1 MSQSLPLGHD
11 FTRIWSASLITNLV
25 DGVLRL
31 AAPLLAVSLTQDP
44 ILIGALTALG
54 LLPWLFFA
62 IPIGAIVDRVDRRK
76 ALVLGNS
83 LRAVIALFI
92 AFAVAQD
99 FISIWLLLISVFLFG
114 ICEVLVDTT
123 SQAVLPQIL
132 DKSNYERGNSRLQ
145 ISEVIVSQFAGA
157 PLSGLLYAVSIALPF
172 FFSTTGFIL
181 AGLLILLFP
190 FENEVNARKRGEVEQ
205 DKLGLKGDIK
215 FALNYLYQDKQIF
228 SIVVITTLL
237 GFFYSLSNAIAPL
250 FILKE
255 LNVAPALFG
264 VVLAIQGVGALAG
277 SIAAPMISK
286 YLGRG
291 KALAINVFFASL
303 LVIFIGLSPNAYFF
317 VAVSVLVGFT
327 ISVWNILLMSLYQS
341 LIPPE
346 LYGRLHGARRTI
358 VWGLMPIGALLGGVI
373 ARGGLRLPFLIGGSI
388 ATLIAFF
395 SYKHI
400 KRIGDLSAEIS
411 DKKRLDSIGS

>member
-1 MSQSLPLGHD
+1 MSKSVPLGHD
-11 FTRIWSASLITNLV
+11 FSRIWSASLITNLV

-31 AAPLLAVSLTQDP
+31 AAPLLAVSLTEDP

-83 LRAVIALFI
+83 LRAAIALFI
-92 AFAVAQD
+92 AFAVSQG
-99 FISIWLLLISVFLFG
+99 FINIWLLLISVFFFG

-190 FENEVNARKRGEVEQ
+190 FEREINARKEGDAGQ
-205 DKLGLKGDIK
+205 AKLGLKGDIK

-255 LNVAPALFG
+255 LKVSPALFG

-277 SIAAPMISK
+277 SIAAPMVSK

-317 VAVSVLVGFT
+317 VAVSVLIGFT

-346 LYGRLHGARRTI
+346 LYGRIHGARRTI
-358 VWGLMPIGALLGGVI
+358 VWGLMPIGAIIGGVI
-373 ARGGLRLPFLIGGSI
+373 ARGGLRLPFLIGGAI

-411 DKKRLDSIGS
+411 DKKD

>member
-1 MSQSLPLGHD
+1 MTKSVPLGHD
-11 FTRIWSASLITNLV
+11 FSRIWSASLITNLV

-31 AAPLLAVSLTQDP
+31 AAPLLAVSLTEDP

-83 LRAVIALFI
+83 LRSVIALFI
-92 AFAVAQD
+92 AFAVSQD
-99 FISIWLLLISVFLFG
+99 FINIWLLLISVFFFG

-181 AGLLILLFP
+181 AGLLILIFP
-190 FENEVNARKRGEVEQ
+190 FENEINARKKGEIEQ
-205 DKLGLKGDIK
+205 ERLGLKGDIK

-255 LNVAPALFG
+255 LDVAPALFG
-264 VVLAIQGVGALAG
+264 VVLAIQGIGALAG
-277 SIAAPMISK
+277 SIAAPMVSK

-291 KALAINVFFASL
+291 
-303 LVIFIGLSPNAYFF
+303 
-317 VAVSVLVGFT
+317 
-327 ISVWNILLMSLYQS
+327 
-341 LIPPE
+341 
-346 LYGRLHGARRTI
+346 
-358 VWGLMPIGALLGGVI
+358 
-373 ARGGLRLPFLIGGSI
+373 
-388 ATLIAFF
+388 
-395 SYKHI
+395 
-400 KRIGDLSAEIS
+400 
-411 DKKRLDSIGS
+411 

>member
-1 MSQSLPLGHD
+1 MSQILPLGHD

-44 ILIGALTALG
+44 ILIGALSALG

-62 IPIGAIVDRVDRRK
+62 IPIGAMVDRFDRRK
-76 ALVLGNS
+76 ALILGNI
-83 LRAVIALFI
+83 LRALIALFI
-92 AFAVAQD
+92 AFAVSQG
-99 FISIWLLLISVFLFG
+99 FINIWLLLISVFFFG

-157 PLSGLLYAVSIALPF
+157 PLGGLLYAVSIALPF
-172 FFSTTGFIL
+172 YFSTTGFIL

-190 FENEVNARKRGEVEQ
+190 FEREINARKEGEVGQ
-205 DKLGLKGDIK
+205 AKLGLKGDIK

-228 SIVVITTLL
+228 SIVVITTSL

-255 LNVAPALFG
+255 LNVPPALFG
-264 VVLAIQGVGALAG
+264 VVLAIGGIGALIG
-277 SIAAPMISK
+277 SIAAPMASR

-291 KALAINVFFASL
+291 RALAINVFFASF

-317 VAVSVLVGFT
+317 VVVSVLIGFT

-346 LYGRLHGARRTI
+346 LYGRIHGARRTI

-373 ARGGLRLPFLIGGSI
+373 ARGGLRLPFLIGGAI
-388 ATLIAFF
+388 ATLISLF

-400 KRIGDLSAEIS
+400 WRIGDLSAEIPKEK
-411 DKKRLDSIGS
+411 D

>member
-1 MSQSLPLGHD
+1 MTQSVPLGHD
-11 FTRIWSASLITNLV
+11 FSRIWSASLITNLV

-31 AAPLLAVSLTQDP
+31 AAPLLAVSLTEDP
-44 ILIGALTALG
+44 ILIGALSALG

-92 AFAVAQD
+92 AFAVSQG
-99 FISIWLLLISVFLFG
+99 FINIWLLLISVFFFG

-190 FENEVNARKRGEVEQ
+190 FERAINARKEGDTGQ
-205 DKLGLKGDIK
+205 AKLGLKGDIK

-255 LNVAPALFG
+255 LKVSPALFG

-277 SIAAPMISK
+277 SIAAPMVSK

-303 LVIFIGLSPNAYFF
+303 LVIFVGLSPNAYFF
-317 VAVSVLVGFT
+317 VAVSVLIGFT

-346 LYGRLHGARRTI
+346 LYGRIHGARRTI

-400 KRIGDLSAEIS
+400 KRIGDLSAEIP
-411 DKKRLDSIGS
+411 DKKD

>member
-1 MSQSLPLGHD
+1 MSQILPLGHD

-44 ILIGALTALG
+44 ILIGALSALG

-62 IPIGAIVDRVDRRK
+62 IPIGAMVDRFDRRK
-76 ALVLGNS
+76 ALILGNI
-83 LRAVIALFI
+83 LRALIALFI
-92 AFAVAQD
+92 AFAVSQG
-99 FISIWLLLISVFLFG
+99 FINIWLLLISVFFFG

-157 PLSGLLYAVSIALPF
+157 PLSGFLYAVSIALPF
-172 FFSTTGFIL
+172 YFSTTGFIL
-181 AGLLILLFP
+181 AVLLILLFP
-190 FENEVNARKRGEVEQ
+190 FEREINARKEGEVGQ
-205 DKLGLKGDIK
+205 AKLGLKGDIK

-228 SIVVITTLL
+228 SIVVITTSL

-255 LNVAPALFG
+255 LNVSPAMFG
-264 VVLAIQGVGALAG
+264 VVLAIGGIGALIG
-277 SIAAPMISK
+277 SIAAPMASR

-291 KALAINVFFASL
+291 RALAINVFFASF

-317 VAVSVLVGFT
+317 VVVSVLIGFT

-346 LYGRLHGARRTI
+346 LYGRIHGARRTI

-388 ATLIAFF
+388 ATLISIF

-400 KRIGDLSAEIS
+400 KRIGDLSAEIPNE
-411 DKKRLDSIGS
+411 KN

>member
-1 MSQSLPLGHD
+1 MTQSVPLGHD
-11 FTRIWSASLITNLV
+11 FSRIWSASLITNLV

-31 AAPLLAVSLTQDP
+31 AAPLLAVSLTEDP
-44 ILIGALTALG
+44 ILIGALSALG

-62 IPIGAIVDRVDRRK
+62 IPIGALVDRVDRRK
-76 ALVLGNS
+76 ALVIGNS

-92 AFAVAQD
+92 AFAVSQD
-99 FISIWLLLISVFLFG
+99 FINIWLLLISVFFFG

-123 SQAVLPQIL
+123 SQAVWPQIL

-190 FENEVNARKRGEVEQ
+190 FERAINVRKEGDAGQ
-205 DKLGLKGDIK
+205 AKLGLKGDIK

-255 LNVAPALFG
+255 LNVSPALFG
-264 VVLAIQGVGALAG
+264 VVLAIQGIGALAG
-277 SIAAPMISK
+277 SIAAPMVSK

-346 LYGRLHGARRTI
+346 LYGRIHGARRTI

-400 KRIGDLSAEIS
+400 KRIGDLSAEIP
-411 DKKRLDSIGS
+411 DKKIR

>member
-44 ILIGALTALG
+44 VLIGALTALG

-62 IPIGAIVDRVDRRK
+62 IPIGALVDRVDRRK
-76 ALVLGNS
+76 ALVIGNS

-92 AFAVAQD
+92 AFAVSQD
-99 FISIWLLLISVFLFG
+99 FINIWLLLISVFFFG

-157 PLSGLLYAVSIALPF
+157 PLGGLIYAISIALPF

-190 FENEVNARKRGEVEQ
+190 FENEINARKKGEIEQ
-205 DKLGLKGDIK
+205 ERLGLKGDIK

-255 LNVAPALFG
+255 LNVPPALFG
-264 VVLAIQGVGALAG
+264 VVLAIGGVGALIG
-277 SIAAPMISK
+277 SIAAPMASR

-291 KALAINVFFASL
+291 RALAINVFFASL

-317 VAVSVLVGFT
+317 VAVSVLIGFT

-346 LYGRLHGARRTI
+346 LYGRIHGARRTI

-388 ATLIAFF
+388 ATLISIF

-400 KRIGDLSAEIS
+400 KRIGDLSAEIPNE
-411 DKKRLDSIGS
+411 KIR

>member
-1 MSQSLPLGHD
+1 MTQSVPLGHD
-11 FTRIWSASLITNLV
+11 FSRIWSASLITNLV

-31 AAPLLAVSLTQDP
+31 AAPLLAVSLTEDP
-44 ILIGALTALG
+44 ILIGALSALG

-62 IPIGAIVDRVDRRK
+62 IPIGALVDRVDRRK
-76 ALVLGNS
+76 ALVIGNS

-92 AFAVAQD
+92 AFAVSQD
-99 FISIWLLLISVFLFG
+99 FINIWLLLISVFFFG

-190 FENEVNARKRGEVEQ
+190 FERAINVRKEGDAGQ
-205 DKLGLKGDIK
+205 AKLGLKGDIK

-255 LNVAPALFG
+255 LNVSPALFG
-264 VVLAIQGVGALAG
+264 VVLAIQGIGALAG
-277 SIAAPMISK
+277 SIAAPMVSK

-346 LYGRLHGARRTI
+346 LYGRIHGARRTI
-358 VWGLMPIGALLGGVI
+358 VWGLMPLGALLGGVI

-400 KRIGDLSAEIS
+400 KRIGDLSAEIP
-411 DKKRLDSIGS
+411 DKKIR

>member
-1 MSQSLPLGHD
+1 MSKSVPLGHD
-11 FTRIWSASLITNLV
+11 FSRIWSASLITNLV

-31 AAPLLAVSLTQDP
+31 AAPLLAVSLTEDP

-92 AFAVAQD
+92 AFAVSQG
-99 FISIWLLLISVFLFG
+99 FINIWLLLISVFFFG

-190 FENEVNARKRGEVEQ
+190 FEREINARKEGDAGQ
-205 DKLGLKGDIK
+205 AKLGLKGDIK
-215 FALNYLYQDKQIF
+215 FALNYLFQDKQIF

-255 LNVAPALFG
+255 LKVSPALFG

-277 SIAAPMISK
+277 SIAAPMVSK

-317 VAVSVLVGFT
+317 VAVSVLIGFT

-346 LYGRLHGARRTI
+346 LYGRIHGARRTI
-358 VWGLMPIGALLGGVI
+358 VWGLMPIGAIIGGVI
-373 ARGGLRLPFLIGGSI
+373 ARGGLRLPFLIGGAI

-411 DKKRLDSIGS
+411 DKKD

>member
-1 MSQSLPLGHD
+1 MTKSVPLGHD
-11 FTRIWSASLITNLV
+11 FSRIWSASLITNLV

-31 AAPLLAVSLTQDP
+31 AAPLLAVSLTEDP
-44 ILIGALTALG
+44 ILIGALSALG

-92 AFAVAQD
+92 AFAVSQG
-99 FISIWLLLISVFLFG
+99 FINIWLLLISVFFFG

-190 FENEVNARKRGEVEQ
+190 FDRAINVRKEGDAGQ
-205 DKLGLKGDIK
+205 AKLGLKGDIK

-255 LNVAPALFG
+255 LNVSPALFG

-277 SIAAPMISK
+277 SIAAPMVSK

-317 VAVSVLVGFT
+317 VAVSVLIGFT

-346 LYGRLHGARRTI
+346 LYGRIHGARRTI

-400 KRIGDLSAEIS
+400 KRIGDLSAEIP
-411 DKKRLDSIGS
+411 DKKD

>member
-1 MSQSLPLGHD
+1 MTQSVPLGHD
-11 FTRIWSASLITNLV
+11 FSRIWSASLITNLV

-31 AAPLLAVSLTQDP
+31 AAPLLAVSLTEDP
-44 ILIGALTALG
+44 ILIGALSALG

-62 IPIGAIVDRVDRRK
+62 IPIGALVDRVDRRK
-76 ALVLGNS
+76 ALVIGNS

-92 AFAVAQD
+92 AFAVSQD
-99 FISIWLLLISVFLFG
+99 FINIWLLLISVFFFG

-190 FENEVNARKRGEVEQ
+190 FESAINVRKEGDAGQ
-205 DKLGLKGDIK
+205 AKLGLKGDIK

-255 LNVAPALFG
+255 LNVSPALFG
-264 VVLAIQGVGALAG
+264 VVLAIQGIGALAG
-277 SIAAPMISK
+277 SIAAPMVSK
-286 YLGRG
+286 HLGRG

-317 VAVSVLVGFT
+317 VAVSVLIGFT

-341 LIPPE
+341 IIPPE
-346 LYGRLHGARRTI
+346 LYGRIHGARRTI

-400 KRIGDLSAEIS
+400 KRIGDLSAEIP
-411 DKKRLDSIGS
+411 DKKD

>member
-1 MSQSLPLGHD
+1 MTQSVPLGHD

-190 FENEVNARKRGEVEQ
+190 FENEINARKKGEIEQ
-205 DKLGLKGDIK
+205 ERLGLKGDIK

-255 LNVAPALFG
+255 LNVTPALFG

-277 SIAAPMISK
+277 SIAAPMVSK

-317 VAVSVLVGFT
+317 VAISVLIGFT

-346 LYGRLHGARRTI
+346 LYGRIHGARRTI
-358 VWGLMPIGALLGGVI
+358 VWGLMPIGALLGGLI

-388 ATLIAFF
+388 ATLIALF

-400 KRIGDLSAEIS
+400 MRIGDLSAQMPA
-411 DKKRLDSIGS
+411 KKD

>member
-1 MSQSLPLGHD
+1 MTKSVPLGHD
-11 FTRIWSASLITNLV
+11 FSRIWSASLITNLV

-31 AAPLLAVSLTQDP
+31 AAPLLAVSLTEDP

-76 ALVLGNS
+76 ALVLGNL
-83 LRAVIALFI
+83 LRALIALFI
-92 AFAVAQD
+92 AFAVSQG
-99 FISIWLLLISVFLFG
+99 FINIWLLLISVFFFG

-190 FENEVNARKRGEVEQ
+190 FEREINARKEGDAGQ
-205 DKLGLKGDIK
+205 AKLGLKGDIK

-255 LNVAPALFG
+255 LKVSPALFG

-277 SIAAPMISK
+277 SIAAPMVSK

-317 VAVSVLVGFT
+317 VAVSVLIGFT

-346 LYGRLHGARRTI
+346 LYGRIHGARRTI
-358 VWGLMPIGALLGGVI
+358 VWGLMPIGAIIGGVI
-373 ARGGLRLPFLIGGSI
+373 ARGGLRLPFLIGGVI

-400 KRIGDLSAEIS
+400 KRIGDLSAEVTNQNN
-411 DKKRLDSIGS
+411 

>member
-1 MSQSLPLGHD
+1 MTQSVPLGHD
-11 FTRIWSASLITNLV
+11 FSRIWSASLITNLV

-31 AAPLLAVSLTQDP
+31 AAPLLAVSLTEDP
-44 ILIGALTALG
+44 ILIGALSALG

-76 ALVLGNS
+76 ALVIGNS

-92 AFAVAQD
+92 AFAVSQD
-99 FISIWLLLISVFLFG
+99 FINIWLLLISVFFFG

-190 FENEVNARKRGEVEQ
+190 FERAINVRKEGDAGQ
-205 DKLGLKGDIK
+205 AKLGLKGDIK

-255 LNVAPALFG
+255 LNVSPALFG

-277 SIAAPMISK
+277 SIAAPMVSK

-317 VAVSVLVGFT
+317 VAVSVLIGFT

-341 LIPPE
+341 IIPPE
-346 LYGRLHGARRTI
+346 LYGRIHGARRTI

-400 KRIGDLSAEIS
+400 KRIGDLSAEIP
-411 DKKRLDSIGS
+411 DKKD

>member
-1 MSQSLPLGHD
+1 VSEKVPLGHD
-11 FTRIWSASLITNLV
+11 FSRIWSASLITNLV

-31 AAPLLAVSLTQDP
+31 AAPLLAVSLTDDP
-44 ILIGALTALG
+44 ILIGAMSALG

-62 IPIGAIVDRVDRRK
+62 IPIGALVDRVNRGK
-76 ALVLGNS
+76 ALVLGNG

-92 AFAVAQD
+92 AFAISQE
-99 FISIWLLLISVFLFG
+99 FINIWLLLFAVFLFG

-145 ISEVIVSQFAGA
+145 ISEVIVAQFAGA

-172 FFSTTGFIL
+172 YFSTSGFVV
-181 AGLLILLFP
+181 AALLILILP
-190 FENEVNARKRGEVEQ
+190 FKREINVGKKGDQKEE
-205 DKLGLKGDIK
+205 KLGLKGDIK

-228 SIVVITTLL
+228 SIVVITTSL
-237 GFFYSLSNAIAPL
+237 GFFYSLSNSIAPL

-255 LNVAPALFG
+255 LNVSPALFG
-264 VVLAIQGVGALAG
+264 VVLAIQGIGALA
-277 SIAAPMISK
+277 
-286 YLGRG
+286 L
-291 KALAINVFFASL
+291 NVFLASF
-303 LVIFIGLSPNAYFF
+303 LVILIGISPNAYFF
-317 VAVSVLVGFT
+317 TAVSVVIGFT

-341 LIPPE
+341 LIPPN
-346 LYGRLHGARRTI
+346 LYGLIHGARRTI
-358 VWGLMPIGALLGGVI
+358 VWGLMPIGAIIGGVI
-373 ARGGLRLPFLIGGSI
+373 ARGGLRLPFLVGGVI

-400 KRIGDLSAEIS
+400 KRIGDLSAEVTNQNN
-411 DKKRLDSIGS
+411 

>member
-1 MSQSLPLGHD
+1 MTKSVPLGHD
-11 FTRIWSASLITNLV
+11 FSRIWSASLITNLV

-31 AAPLLAVSLTQDP
+31 ASPLLAVSLTEDP

-83 LRAVIALFI
+83 LRAAIALFI
-92 AFAVAQD
+92 AFAVSQG
-99 FISIWLLLISVFLFG
+99 FINIWLLLISVFFFG

-190 FENEVNARKRGEVEQ
+190 FEREINAKKEGEVGQ
-205 DKLGLKGDIK
+205 AKLGLKGDIK

-255 LNVAPALFG
+255 LKVSPALFG

-277 SIAAPMISK
+277 SIAAPMVSK

-291 KALAINVFFASL
+291 KALAINVSFASL

-317 VAVSVLVGFT
+317 VAVSVLIGFT

-346 LYGRLHGARRTI
+346 LYGRIHGARRTI
-358 VWGLMPIGALLGGVI
+358 VWGLMPIGAIIGGVI
-373 ARGGLRLPFLIGGSI
+373 ARGGLRLPFLIGGVI

-411 DKKRLDSIGS
+411 DKKD

>member
-1 MSQSLPLGHD
+1 MTQSVPLGHD
-11 FTRIWSASLITNLV
+11 FSRIWSASLITNLV

-31 AAPLLAVSLTQDP
+31 AAPLLAVSLTEDP
-44 ILIGALTALG
+44 ILIGALSALG

-62 IPIGAIVDRVDRRK
+62 IPIGALVDRVDRRK
-76 ALVLGNS
+76 ALVIGNS

-92 AFAVAQD
+92 AFAVSQD
-99 FISIWLLLISVFLFG
+99 FINIWLLLISVFFFG

-190 FENEVNARKRGEVEQ
+190 FERAINVRKEGDAGQ
-205 DKLGLKGDIK
+205 AKLGLKGDIK

-255 LNVAPALFG
+255 LNVSPALFG
-264 VVLAIQGVGALAG
+264 VVLAIQGIGALAG
-277 SIAAPMISK
+277 SIAAPMVSK

-317 VAVSVLVGFT
+317 VAVSVLIGFT

-346 LYGRLHGARRTI
+346 LYGRIHGARRTI

-400 KRIGDLSAEIS
+400 KRIGDLSAEIP
-411 DKKRLDSIGS
+411 DKKD

>member
-1 MSQSLPLGHD
+1 MTKSVPLGHD
-11 FTRIWSASLITNLV
+11 FSRIWSASLITNLV

-31 AAPLLAVSLTQDP
+31 AAPLLAVSLTEDP

-92 AFAVAQD
+92 AFAVSQG
-99 FISIWLLLISVFLFG
+99 FINIWLLLISVFFFG

-145 ISEVIVSQFAGA
+145 ISEVIVSGFAGA

-190 FENEVNARKRGEVEQ
+190 FEREINVRKEGDAGQ
-205 DKLGLKGDIK
+205 AKLGLKGDIK

-250 FILKE
+250 FILKV
-255 LNVAPALFG
+255 LNVSPALFG

-277 SIAAPMISK
+277 SIAAPMVSK

-317 VAVSVLVGFT
+317 VAVSVLIGFT

-346 LYGRLHGARRTI
+346 LYGRIHGARRTI

-400 KRIGDLSAEIS
+400 KRIGDLSAEIP
-411 DKKRLDSIGS
+411 DKKD

>member
-1 MSQSLPLGHD
+1 MTQSVPLGHD
-11 FTRIWSASLITNLV
+11 FSRIWSASLITNLV

-31 AAPLLAVSLTQDP
+31 AAPLLAVSLTEDP

-92 AFAVAQD
+92 AFAVSQG
-99 FISIWLLLISVFLFG
+99 FINIWLLLISVFFFG

-190 FENEVNARKRGEVEQ
+190 FEREINIRKEGDDGPAR
-205 DKLGLKGDIK
+205 LGLKGDIK

-255 LNVAPALFG
+255 LNVSPALFG
-264 VVLAIQGVGALAG
+264 VVLAIQGVGALVG
-277 SIAAPMISK
+277 SIAAPMVSK

-291 KALAINVFFASL
+291 KALAINVFLASL
-303 LVIFIGLSPNAYFF
+303 LVLFIGLSPNAYFF
-317 VAVSVLVGFT
+317 VALSVLIGFT

-346 LYGRLHGARRTI
+346 LYGRIHGARRTI

-395 SYKHI
+395 GYKHI
-400 KRIGDLSAEIS
+400 KRIGDLSAEIP
-411 DKKRLDSIGS
+411 DKKD

>member
-1 MSQSLPLGHD
+1 MTQSVPLGHD
-11 FTRIWSASLITNLV
+11 FSRIWSASLITNLV

-31 AAPLLAVSLTQDP
+31 AAPLLAVSLTEDP
-44 ILIGALTALG
+44 ILIGALSALG

-62 IPIGAIVDRVDRRK
+62 IPIGALVDRVDRRK
-76 ALVLGNS
+76 ALVIGNS

-92 AFAVAQD
+92 AFAVSQD
-99 FISIWLLLISVFLFG
+99 FINIWLLLISVFFFG

-157 PLSGLLYAVSIALPF
+157 PLSCVLYAVSIALPF

-190 FENEVNARKRGEVEQ
+190 FERAINVRKEGDAGQ
-205 DKLGLKGDIK
+205 AKLGLKGDIK

-255 LNVAPALFG
+255 LNVSPALFG
-264 VVLAIQGVGALAG
+264 VVLAIQGIGALAG
-277 SIAAPMISK
+277 SIAAPMVSK

-346 LYGRLHGARRTI
+346 LYGRIHGARRTI

-400 KRIGDLSAEIS
+400 KRIGDLSAEIP
-411 DKKRLDSIGS
+411 DKKIR

>member
-1 MSQSLPLGHD
+1 MSQILPLGHD

-44 ILIGALTALG
+44 ILIGALSALG

-62 IPIGAIVDRVDRRK
+62 IPIGAMVDRFDRRK
-76 ALVLGNS
+76 ALILGNI
-83 LRAVIALFI
+83 LRALIALFI
-92 AFAVAQD
+92 AFAVSQG
-99 FISIWLLLISVFLFG
+99 FINIWLLLISVFFFG

-157 PLSGLLYAVSIALPF
+157 PLGGLLYAVSIALPF
-172 FFSTTGFIL
+172 YFSTTGFIL

-190 FENEVNARKRGEVEQ
+190 FEREINARKEGEVGQ
-205 DKLGLKGDIK
+205 AKLGLKGDIK

-255 LNVAPALFG
+255 LNVPPALFG
-264 VVLAIQGVGALAG
+264 VVLAIGGIGALIG
-277 SIAAPMISK
+277 SIAAPMASR

-291 KALAINVFFASL
+291 RALAINVFFASF

-317 VAVSVLVGFT
+317 VAVSVLIGFT

-346 LYGRLHGARRTI
+346 LYGRIHGARRTI

-400 KRIGDLSAEIS
+400 KRIGDLSAEIP
-411 DKKRLDSIGS
+411 DEKD

>member
-1 MSQSLPLGHD
+1 MSQILPLGHD

-44 ILIGALTALG
+44 ILIGALSALG

-62 IPIGAIVDRVDRRK
+62 IPIGAMVDRFDRRK
-76 ALVLGNS
+76 ALILGNI
-83 LRAVIALFI
+83 LRALIALFI
-92 AFAVAQD
+92 AFAVSQG
-99 FISIWLLLISVFLFG
+99 FINIWLLLISVFFFG

-157 PLSGLLYAVSIALPF
+157 PLSGFLYAVSIALPF
-172 FFSTTGFIL
+172 YFSTTGFVL

-190 FENEVNARKRGEVEQ
+190 FEREINARKEGEVGQ
-205 DKLGLKGDIK
+205 AKLGLKGDIK

-228 SIVVITTLL
+228 SIVVITTSL

-255 LNVAPALFG
+255 LNVSSAMFG
-264 VVLAIQGVGALAG
+264 VVLAIGGIGALIG
-277 SIAAPMISK
+277 SIAAPMASK

-291 KALAINVFFASL
+291 RALAINVFLASL

-317 VAVSVLVGFT
+317 VVVSVLIGFT

-341 LIPPE
+341 LIPLE
-346 LYGRLHGARRTI
+346 LYGRIHGARRTI
-358 VWGLMPIGALLGGVI
+358 VWGLMPIGSLLGGVI
-373 ARGGLRLPFLIGGSI
+373 ARGGLRLPFLIGGAI
-388 ATLIAFF
+388 ATLISLF
-395 SYKHI
+395 SYKQI
-400 KRIGDLSAEIS
+400 RRIGDLSAEIPKEK
-411 DKKRLDSIGS
+411 D

>member
-1 MSQSLPLGHD
+1 MSEKVPLGHD
-11 FTRIWSASLITNLV
+11 FSRIWSASLITNLV

-31 AAPLLAVSLTQDP
+31 AAPLLAVSLTDDP
-44 ILIGALTALG
+44 ILIGAMSALG

-62 IPIGAIVDRVDRRK
+62 IPIGALVDRVNRGK
-76 ALVLGNS
+76 ALVLGNG

-92 AFAVAQD
+92 AFAISQE
-99 FISIWLLLISVFLFG
+99 FINIWLLLFAVFLFG

-145 ISEVIVSQFAGA
+145 ISEVIVAQFAGA

-172 FFSTTGFIL
+172 YFSTSGFVV
-181 AGLLILLFP
+181 AALLILILP
-190 FENEVNARKRGEVEQ
+190 FKREINVGKKGDQKEE
-205 DKLGLKGDIK
+205 KLGLKGDIK

-228 SIVVITTLL
+228 SIVVITTSL
-237 GFFYSLSNAIAPL
+237 GFFYSLSNSIAPL

-255 LNVAPALFG
+255 LNVSPALFG

-277 SIAAPMISK
+277 SIAAPMASK
-286 YLGRG
+286 LLGRG
-291 KALAINVFFASL
+291 RALALNIFLASF
-303 LVIFIGLSPNAYFF
+303 LVILIGISPNAYLFT
-317 VAVSVLVGFT
+317 AVSVVIGFT

-346 LYGRLHGARRTI
+346 LYGRIHGARRTI

-373 ARGGLRLPFLIGGSI
+373 ARGGLRLPFIIGGAI
-388 ATLIAFF
+388 ATLISIL
-395 SYKHI
+395 SYTHI
-400 KRIGDLSAEIS
+400 KRIGNLSAQVNEE
-411 DKKRLDSIGS
+411 K